1 LKCIISISIFEWF
14 HVVDVMYG
22 IKKVKFWKKKKKK
35 KKILKKKKK
44 KKKIL
49 SICKYCS
56 LSNSKHCCHRYE
68 KIQNQ
73 AMILIVVTKSIILI
87 NNINR
92 NNLVNNSSGIDSEK

>member
-22 IKKVKFWKKKKKK
+22 IKKVKFWK
-35 KKILKKKKK
+35 KKKKK